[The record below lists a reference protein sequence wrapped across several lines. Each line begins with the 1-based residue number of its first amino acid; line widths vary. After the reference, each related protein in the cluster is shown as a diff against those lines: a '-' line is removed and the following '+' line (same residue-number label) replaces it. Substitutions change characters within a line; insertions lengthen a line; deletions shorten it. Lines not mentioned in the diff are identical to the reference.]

1 MLIVRSIFLKNFC
14 RHLDGNHKLIQPY
27 RVVIHG
33 GIDGY
38 SRLVVFLKA
47 SADNRAS
54 TVFRS
59 FQEAVEQ
66 YNLPSRVRTDLGEVA
81 RFMVHSRGVN
91 RGSIIT
97 GTSVHNQRIER
108 LWREVN
114 SIVCSRF
121 VNIFACLERFGL
133 NTTNENHLFALK
145 VAYLPLI
152 NEALEQLTLAW
163 NSHALS
169 TEHNL
174 SPRQLWVQGM
184 LNSANSG
191 YTAAQSVFNGDQIN
205 WNEYGIDE
213 DGPVPEEQTNYAVEV
228 PVPPFSLT
236 EQELQQLEHARS
248 TARGS
253 GDLDGIVAFFSVL
266 HLVEQFLSRNIVQSQ
281 NN

>member
-1 MLIVRSIFLKNFC
+1 M
-14 RHLDGNHKLIQPY
+14 DGNHKLIQPY

-47 SADNRAS
+47 STNNRAS
-54 TVFRS
+54 TVFS
-59 FQEAVEQ
+59 CFQEAVTLF
-66 YNLPSRVRTDLGEVA
+66 NLPSRVRTDLGLENIDVA
-81 RFMVHSRGVN
+81 RFMVHTRGVN

-121 VNIFACLERFGL
+121 INIFACLERFGL
-133 NTTNENHLFALK
+133 DTTNESHLFALQ

-152 NEALEQLTLAW
+152 NEALKQLTSSW
-163 NSHALS
+163 NSHPLS

-174 SPRQLWVQGM
+174 SPTQLWVQGM
-184 LNSANSG
+184 LNSANAG
-191 YTAAQSVFNGDQIN
+191 YTAVQSILNDNQIN

-228 PVPPFSLT
+228 PAPPFSLT
-236 EQELQQLEHARS
+236 EEELQQLEHARS
-248 TARGS
+248 SARSS

-266 HLVEQFLSRNIVQSQ
+266 HLIEQFLNS

>member
-1 MLIVRSIFLKNFC
+1 MNFS

-54 TVFRS
+54 TVLSS
-59 FQEAVEQ
+59 FQEAVAR
-66 YNLPSRVRTDLGEVA
+66 YNLPSRVRTDLGLENIEVA
-81 RFMVHSRGVN
+81 RFMVRTRGVN
-91 RGSIIT
+91 RGSIII

-121 VNIFACLERFGL
+121 KNIFGLLERFGFD
-133 NTTNENHLFALK
+133 TTNEYHLFALQ
-145 VAYLPLI
+145 VTYLPVI
-152 NEALEQLTLAW
+152 NEALEQLTSAW

-191 YTAAQSVFNGDQIN
+191 YTAVQGIFNDQIN

-213 DGPVPEEQTNYAVEV
+213 DGPVPEEQANYAVEV
-228 PVPPFSLT
+228 PTPPFSLT
-236 EQELQQLEHARS
+236 EEELQQLEHVRS
-248 TARGS
+248 TARDS

-266 HLVEQFLSRNIVQSQ
+266 HLVEQFLDI
-281 NN
+281 NNEPRQDN